1 MPDVYLVPKRLL
13 RAMPA
18 LGRVLAHVDVW
29 LLKAAFGLLG
39 ALPQRSAA
47 GLAAGLF
54 GLVGPAGPQGEK
66 VRRNLRIVFPRCNDT
81 ELRRLTRATFRHM
94 GVATAELVHAR
105 HVIAARETRI
115 EMLTEDAA
123 IPPLRPGAPAVIV
136 TAHVGAWQYVAMLG
150 QLAGVRLTSL
160 YAPELN
166 PLVRPLFLDLREA
179 MGCRWLSR
187 DDSAKP
193 LLRELAAGN
202 CVGFATDTRFDQG
215 RMVSF
220 CGHEAMTNT
229 AAARLALRYNC
240 PLITV
245 RCDRLPGERYR
256 MVLTRLI
263 SPDPACASADEQAL
277 GMTREMNL
285 EFERWIRETPGQW
298 VCMKRRWPRNLTAGD
313 AAGAAEPAPVPQPGA

>member
-18 LGRVLAHVDVW
+18 LGRVFSHADVW
-29 LLKAAFGLLG
+29 LLRAAFGLLA

-47 GLAAGLF
+47 SLTAGLF
-54 GLVGPAGPQGEK
+54 GLIGPSGPQGEK
-66 VRRNLRIVFPRCNDT
+66 VRRNLRVVFPESD
-81 ELRRLTRATFRHM
+81 EAEIRRLTRATFRHV
-94 GVATAELVHAR
+94 GVATAELVHAKQ
-105 HVIAARETRI
+105 VFATRDTRF
-115 EMLTEDAA
+115 EMVTEDAR
-123 IPPLRPGAPAVIV
+123 IPPLRPGTPAVIV

-150 QLAGVRLTSL
+150 QLAGVQLTSL

-166 PLVRPLFLDLREA
+166 PLVRSLFLDLREA

-229 AAARLALRYNC
+229 AAARLALRYQC

-263 SPDPACASADEQAL
+263 SPDPACGNADEQAL

-285 EFERWIRETPGQW
+285 EFERWIRQNPGQW
-298 VCMKRRWPRNLTAGD
+298 VCMKRRWPRN
-313 AAGAAEPAPVPQPGA
+313 PSRP